1 MVGCQLV
8 LKLVIM
14 EEKQYT
20 LEELEDKLTKREKI
34 FCHEYIIF
42 WNGAEAARKA
52 GYSKDSAKEI
62 ASQNLTKLHINQYIK
77 YIQQDIAKEA
87 GISPLSQIL
96 ELKKIAYGNIT
107 DFYDDWGKLKP
118 FEELTDNQ
126 KSMLQEISHKVIKL
140 GDTDFDVELVK
151 LKGHDKRA
159 AIQEINK
166 ILGFYAPEEKNI
178 KLSGEVSGFMP
189 DGFED

>member
-1 MVGCQLV
+1 
-8 LKLVIM
+8 M
-14 EEKQYT
+14 EENQYT
-20 LEELEDKLTKREKI
+20 LEELDIALNDKQKK
-34 FCHEYIIF
+34 FCHRWIIDYNNVQSYMF
-42 WNGAEAARKA
+42 SYPDSSYQAAAVSASDLLKNPKIKA
-52 GYSKDSAKEI
+52 
-62 ASQNLTKLHINQYIK
+62 YIK
-77 YIQQDIAKEA
+77 LIQQDIAKEA

-96 ELKKIAYGNIT
+96 ELKKIAYGNIS

-118 FEELTDNQ
+118 FEELTDDQ

-140 GDTDFDVELVK
+140 GDTDFDVEFVK